1 MSMETRYLGLAL
13 DHPVVASASP
23 LSASVDGICALEDA
37 GASAVVMPSLF
48 EEQLRAEQAILERL
62 TESVSEHYAESLSF
76 FPSIGT
82 YKASSDEY
90 LETLQA
96 ARERTDIPILAS
108 LNGVTPEGWTG
119 HARELESAGASA
131 IELNVYYLPTDLG
144 ETGAEVES
152 RYAQVVHAVKS
163 AVSIPVAIKVGP
175 QFSAFGHTA
184 KSLTAAGADSIVMF
198 NRFYRP
204 DFDIETLEASRELS
218 LSSAAEI
225 RLGLFWLALLY
236 GNVDA
241 SLAASSGV
249 ETYEQVVKYL
259 LAGADVVMTTSA
271 LLRHGPG
278 HLTGLRDGLA
288 DWMARHG
295 FGAVGELRGLM
306 SLDRIAD
313 PAAFER
319 ANYIQLLEEYDT
331 TTA

>member
-1 MSMETRYLGLAL
+1 MSMETRYLGLEL
-13 DHPVVASASP
+13 EHPVVASASP

-90 LETLQA
+90 LETLQT
-96 ARERTDIPILAS
+96 ARERTDIPIVAS
-108 LNGVTPEGWTG
+108 LNGVTSEGWIG

-131 IELNVYYLPTDLG
+131 IELNVYYLPTDLD
-144 ETGAEVES
+144 ETGAEVER
-152 RYAQVVHAVKS
+152 RYSDIVHAVKRT
-163 AVSIPVAIKVGP
+163 VSVPVAIKVGP
-175 QFSAFGHTA
+175 HFSAFGHTA
-184 KSLTAAGADSIVMF
+184 RTLAAAGADGIVMF

-204 DFDIETLEASRELS
+204 DFDIETLEASRALS
-218 LSSAAEI
+218 LSSAEEI
-225 RLGLFWLALLY
+225 RVGLFWLSLLY
-236 GNVDA
+236 GNVAA

-259 LAGADVVMTTSA
+259 LAGADVVMSTSA

-288 DWMARHG
+288 EWMGHHG
-295 FGAVGELRGLM
+295 FGNVSEMRGLM
-306 SLDRIAD
+306 SLDRISD

-319 ANYIQLLEEYDT
+319 ANYIQLLEDYDT
-331 TTA
+331 TVA